1 MMYTTDSASMTQ
13 DVATQ
18 RRLVGTWLVLCVLL
32 VVSATA
38 ALLVGKGSLASDE
51 GRALFLGLRLW
62 RLGAAFGIGASLA
75 VAGVIVQA
83 VFQNPLA
90 GPSIIGTTAGAS
102 LGGQLALIGYQSA
115 VGVGAARMLGAE
127 LVLPAG
133 AVVGATLSLLL
144 VLAMTR
150 GRRDMLVTL
159 LTGFLLSSLFASVGA
174 FVISRAQQSWEL
186 GRAVLAFTMG
196 SISGAG
202 PTQVAMVLVVGAI
215 GTVAAM
221 SWHRHLDLLLT
232 GDAEAASLG
241 LDVAQVRRWGII
253 WTGLLSAGAVAVG
266 GNIAFVGLIVPHALR
281 PFVGQSTAR
290 LVPACA
296 IAGGTFVI
304 FCDVLARLGAGRGE
318 TPLGVVTGLI
328 GAPIFLYLLT
338 RQRRSEGIH
347 G

>member
-1 MMYTTDSASMTQ
+1 MMYDSDSASMT
-13 DVATQ
+13 DAITSG
-18 RRLVGTWLVLCVLL
+18 RRLLWTWAILVVLL
-32 VVSATA
+32 VTSAIA
-38 ALLVGKGSLASDE
+38 ALLVGKGSLSTEE
-51 GRALFLGLRLW
+51 GRALFLSLRMW
-62 RLGAAFGIGASLA
+62 RLGAAFGIGACLA

-90 GPSIIGTTAGAS
+90 SPSIIGTTAGAS
-102 LGGQLALIGYQSA
+102 LGGQLALVGYQSA
-115 VGVGAARMLGAE
+115 IGVGAARLIGAE

-133 AVVGATLSLLL
+133 AVVGAIASLLL
-144 VLAMTR
+144 VLVMTR

-159 LTGFLLSSLFASVGA
+159 LTGFLLSSLFASLGA
-174 FVISRAQQSWEL
+174 FVISKAQQSWEL

-202 PTQVAMVLVVGAI
+202 PTQVAMVLCVGAI
-215 GTVAAM
+215 GTAAAM
-221 SWHRHLDLLLT
+221 TWHRHLDLLLT
-232 GDAEAASLG
+232 GDAEASSLG

-281 PFVGQSTAR
+281 PFVGQGTAR

-304 FCDVLARLGAGRGE
+304 LCDVLSRLGAGRGE

-328 GAPIFLYLLT
+328 GAPVFLYLLT
-338 RQRRSEGIH
+338 RQQRNEVGH